1 MPDFRWL
8 HLSDFHTG
16 KDNYGQVKLFRYIVD
31 YLDQNRKNGIIPDA
45 VFITGDIASQGGQ
58 EQYRLFF
65 EEFMVPLTDV
75 YDGMPKIYMVPGNHD
90 LDRKKCR
97 VAAKSLYQ
105 ISEDTKTE
113 FFDVSEEG
121 FLFRSEIFS
130 RFLNFEKC
138 SKEYGSDICFPVHEI
153 FGKKGCF
160 TDIIS
165 MNHKNIGII
174 GTNTAWLSNSDADY
188 GKLALGKYI
197 LEEALAELKS
207 CEYKIVLGH
216 HPLDWMQWEHRKQ
229 IKTLLAKNHAVYL
242 HGHLHKNS
250 GELMLSYDKGFL
262 ALQSGAAFQA
272 REDEVYYNSLQWG
285 ELDYQN
291 ETVRIR
297 PEKWS
302 ANRQEFI
309 TDDSENLSD
318 GCYQDND
325 GKSWLFPNVISFL
338 DKHERRDKKQI
349 KVPPGWCLIDKAF
362 IEKRSNPSSN
372 DILKYFD
379 GKEPSYDDIFSSF
392 LPVRDIVM
400 KIRDEFLQS
409 NRDGKTKC
417 VLITGA
423 GGEGKTTVLLQAVRE
438 LTQRHGWQALV
449 LRQAERD
456 MDFPEN
462 RILNLAKEG
471 NWIICADNCFTI
483 SNKLFGLLKKLAKKR
498 EKHVHLLMCAR
509 DIDWHNSD
517 SGKMPWRNYA
527 SYRVF
532 RMRGITEND
541 AEKIVRSWG
550 NLGEE
555 GLGRLNN
562 LSLEDA
568 KKELCESATNEISKN
583 EPEEGALL
591 GAMLTVRHGE
601 ELQEHIY
608 NMLLRL
614 QEIPL
619 GSSHNLLDAFA
630 CIVAMHSEKL
640 YYLSKIV
647 MAQRFNV
654 ELKNVKKNILT
665 PLGDEAASAVSGDLI
680 YTRHILIAKAARKLL
695 DKEFGYEMD
704 EIFVELAVAAAQAKE
719 KGEFVESYARWA
731 YLSDYFINKNQSLAI
746 RLDQNILNV
755 NPYDPF
761 IIVHL
766 SRLYRDV
773 KDYDM
778 ALKLF
783 REVDYIEEDRPFF
796 CEWALVEANAD
807 NKAASVC
814 LSAIALSDHI
824 TKKIIDVKNAY
835 INLFSIAN
843 TFYEL
848 YKQYKNN
855 DYLCAS
861 LAAVRIGERI
871 DKDNDM
877 FNKYIKN
884 PIPQFEKKILDEDIR
899 FDKCLQKGI
908 ITAAE
913 YREVDFKPWVP
924 DICSL
929 EFKRLFSMADI
940 CS

>member
-1 MPDFRWL
+1 
-8 HLSDFHTG
+8 
-16 KDNYGQVKLFRYIVD
+16 
-31 YLDQNRKNGIIPDA
+31 
-45 VFITGDIASQGGQ
+45 
-58 EQYRLFF
+58 
-65 EEFMVPLTDV
+65 
-75 YDGMPKIYMVPGNHD
+75 
-90 LDRKKCR
+90 
-97 VAAKSLYQ
+97 
-105 ISEDTKTE
+105 
-113 FFDVSEEG
+113 
-121 FLFRSEIFS
+121 
-130 RFLNFEKC
+130 
-138 SKEYGSDICFPVHEI
+138 
-153 FGKKGCF
+153 
-160 TDIIS
+160 
-165 MNHKNIGII
+165 
-174 GTNTAWLSNSDADY
+174 
-188 GKLALGKYI
+188 
-197 LEEALAELKS
+197 
-207 CEYKIVLGH
+207 
-216 HPLDWMQWEHRKQ
+216 
-229 IKTLLAKNHAVYL
+229 
-242 HGHLHKNS
+242 
-250 GELMLSYDKGFL
+250 
-262 ALQSGAAFQA
+262 
-272 REDEVYYNSLQWG
+272 
-285 ELDYQN
+285 
-291 ETVRIR
+291 
-297 PEKWS
+297 
-302 ANRQEFI
+302 
-309 TDDSENLSD
+309 
-318 GCYQDND
+318 
-325 GKSWLFPNVISFL
+325 
-338 DKHERRDKKQI
+338 
-349 KVPPGWCLIDKAF
+349 
-362 IEKRSNPSSN
+362 
-372 DILKYFD
+372 
-379 GKEPSYDDIFSSF
+379 
-392 LPVRDIVM
+392 
-400 KIRDEFLQS
+400 
-409 NRDGKTKC
+409 
-417 VLITGA
+417 
-423 GGEGKTTVLLQAVRE
+423 
-438 LTQRHGWQALV
+438 
-449 LRQAERD
+449 
-456 MDFPEN
+456 
-462 RILNLAKEG
+462 
-471 NWIICADNCFTI
+471 
-483 SNKLFGLLKKLAKKR
+483 
-498 EKHVHLLMCAR
+498 
-509 DIDWHNSD
+509 
-517 SGKMPWRNYA
+517 
-527 SYRVF
+527 
-532 RMRGITEND
+532 
-541 AEKIVRSWG
+541 
-550 NLGEE
+550 
-555 GLGRLNN
+555 
-562 LSLEDA
+562 
-568 KKELCESATNEISKN
+568 
-583 EPEEGALL
+583 
-591 GAMLTVRHGE
+591 
-601 ELQEHIY
+601 
-608 NMLLRL
+608 
-614 QEIPL
+614 
-619 GSSHNLLDAFA
+619 
-630 CIVAMHSEKL
+630 
-640 YYLSKIV
+640 